1 MRLVVEI
8 IEGPG
13 QGRRKGVRPPCKLV
27 IGRSLDADISVADD
41 PLMSANHFQLDCQPE
56 RCMLHDLH
64 STNGTSVND
73 QPVSAP
79 VVLQDGDTVLAGRCR
94 FRVSISQ
101 PVLPTTEGASG
112 GASGTTAQRPPA
124 KAAPRDVHRAVEPP
138 GPKVR
143 SADAPRA
150 APTAP
155 PAQAGSAVSM
165 VCLQTADGPDEGR
178 RAWLRTGQ
186 SMRVG
191 RSEQADF
198 VVHGDPSIAD
208 IHLALRFDGQT
219 CRLSNVGAGCR
230 TLLNGTPVNEAS
242 LFVGDQLQ
250 IGRTNLRVTVGP
262 ACTTP
267 PHAGAAADAASTA
280 FALHD
285 LVEKRVPK
293 GLAWPFALGLSDPE
307 PSVRIE
313 AMRAA
318 AWSRQPWLLAYCADA
333 CVHPALAQAMDV
345 VHLLAVLAG
354 GDRLPAIRGLL
365 KREDLGAARYRLAG
379 IYGHPALLDELVA
392 VLESSDAESSAAAG
406 WALQRITGADLP
418 TIEDLAAQGGDQ
430 ESASPP
436 IDPQAAR
443 RYVRSAQQRFAAGDR
458 FCRGVNLTAGQPW
471 QPQPLDLASR
481 AEAILR
487 EHYHG
492 RRAAS
497 RQEKRAYFST
507 TPATNPGGAGG

>member
-1 MRLVVEI
+1 MRLVLEI
-8 IEGPG
+8 VDGPG
-13 QGRRKGVRPPCKLV
+13 QGRRKGIRPPCKLV
-27 IGRSLDADISVADD
+27 VGRSLDADISVADD
-41 PLMSANHFQLDCQPE
+41 PLMSANHFQLDCQLE
-56 RCMLHDLH
+56 RCMLHDLD
-64 STNGTSVND
+64 STNGTLVND
-73 QPVSAP
+73 QPLSGP
-79 VVLQDGDTVLAGRCR
+79 VVLHDGDTVLAGRCR
-94 FRVSISQ
+94 FRVTISQ
-101 PVLPTTEGASG
+101 PVVPTTEDVPD
-112 GASGTTAQRPPA
+112 GASGTTAQGPPVEA
-124 KAAPRDVHRAVEPP
+124 SPRDPHRAVEPP
-138 GPKVR
+138 GAGVR
-143 SADAPRA
+143 PAN
-150 APTAP
+150 TARPASTTP
-155 PAQAGSAVSM
+155 PPLAGSPVSM
-165 VCLQTADGPDEGR
+165 VCLQTTDGPDEGR
-178 RAWLRTGQ
+178 KAWLRMGQ

-208 IHLALRFDGQT
+208 IHLALLFDGQA
-219 CRLSNVGAGCR
+219 CRLRNLGAGCR

-242 LFVGDQLQ
+242 LYVGDQLQ

-262 ACTTP
+262 ACATP
-267 PHAGAAADAASTA
+267 PHAGAAAGVASTA

-307 PSVRIE
+307 PAVRSE

-318 AWSRQPWLLAYCADA
+318 AWSRQPWLLAYGADA

-345 VHLLAVLAG
+345 VHLFAVLAG

-365 KREDLGAARYRLAG
+365 KRKDLGAARYRLAG
-379 IYGHPALLDELVA
+379 IYGHPALLDELIA

-418 TIEDLAAQGGDQ
+418 TVEGLAAQGGDQ
-430 ESASPP
+430 EPASPL
-436 IDPQAAR
+436 IDPQAAS

-471 QPQPLDLASR
+471 QPQPLDLVSR

-497 RQEKRAYFST
+497 RQEKGAYS
-507 TPATNPGGAGG
+507 GLLQ